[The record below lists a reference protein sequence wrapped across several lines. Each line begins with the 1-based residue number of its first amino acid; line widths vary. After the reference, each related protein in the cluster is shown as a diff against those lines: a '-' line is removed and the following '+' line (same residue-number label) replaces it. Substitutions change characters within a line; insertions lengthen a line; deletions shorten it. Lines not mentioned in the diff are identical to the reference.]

1 MSKSR
6 GYRKTVVSMNDE
18 RIAMENGPFLGI
30 YDDLPMKNC
39 AFP

>member
-6 GYRKTVVSMNDE
+6 GYRKMVVSMNDE

-30 YDDLPMKNC
+30 YDDLPMKNG